1 VLNKIMLIGNL
12 GRDPEMSFTP
22 GGSAVTKFSVAVS
35 RRWNEKA
42 TGERKEETT
51 WFSVVAWEK
60 LAETC
65 NQYLH
70 KGSKVYLEGRM
81 TSRKYTDKQ
90 NIERTVWDVV
100 LSEMEMLD
108 PKDQGGPSASG
119 SGGGARGGADEFGDV
134 TPDDIPF

>member
-1 VLNKIMLIGNL
+1 VLNKIILIGNL
-12 GRDPEMSFTP
+12 GRDPEMSYTP

-42 TGERKEETT
+42 TGERREETQ

-81 TSRKYTDKQ
+81 TSRKYTDKT
-90 NIERTVWDVV
+90 NVERTVWDVV

-108 PKDQGGPSASG
+108 PKDQGSG
-119 SGGGARGGADEFGDV
+119 AGAGSGARGGDEFGDV
-134 TPDDIPF
+134 TPQDVPF